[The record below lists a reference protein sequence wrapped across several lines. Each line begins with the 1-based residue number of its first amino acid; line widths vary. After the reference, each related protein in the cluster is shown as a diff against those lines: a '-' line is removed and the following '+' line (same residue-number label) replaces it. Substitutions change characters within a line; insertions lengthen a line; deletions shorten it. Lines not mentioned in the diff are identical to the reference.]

1 MRLAE
6 VETTLELDPDVL
18 QVLDSEEA
26 RLSIVSRDPGQC
38 DFTCAL
44 SCFASCQNTC
54 EDTRIV

>member
-1 MRLAE
+1 M
-6 VETTLELDPDVL
+6 ETTLELDPDVL